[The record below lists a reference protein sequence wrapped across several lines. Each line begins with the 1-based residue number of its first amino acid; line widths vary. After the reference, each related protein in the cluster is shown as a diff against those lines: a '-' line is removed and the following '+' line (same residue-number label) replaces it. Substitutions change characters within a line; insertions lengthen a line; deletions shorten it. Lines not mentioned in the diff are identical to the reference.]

1 MGARASK
8 RSHANALEHKIEE
21 FPNLLSSV
29 EAKIDVP
36 TKGAI
41 GAQVVHFRNGKTAKN
56 AFAVAAL
63 TNTQSNSNGTLSDV
77 ELLWLARRAR
87 GGFGIVTSCATH
99 VQPSGQGWKGH
110 WGIFEDEHIAGW
122 KKAADTMHAEGA
134 LLIAQAFHAGMR
146 AVDTIED
153 TAVSAVDTEYKGRH
167 FTRPV
172 RGLSEDEIEQL
183 IVDFVAAAKRL
194 DAAGVDGIELHAAH
208 GYILTQF
215 LCPDLNTRDDRW
227 GGSLENRARLTREV
241 TRRVHAAVSSEFI
254 VGVRLSPEPGFEKA
268 GWNMDPDENVQVAQW
283 LAEDGVDFISVSLFK
298 HSPTHVTAK
307 HAERGVTKPLV
318 QVFRDACPK
327 DVVVMACGGINQSSD
342 VKALNDL
349 GFEVAVMGKTALST
363 PEFPKHVQAD
373 PEYKVT
379 MFPPY
384 AKEHLASVD
393 VGPEFVE
400 YLSSMG
406 LVQK

>member
-1 MGARASK
+1 
-8 RSHANALEHKIEE
+8 
-21 FPNLLSSV
+21 
-29 EAKIDVP
+29 
-36 TKGAI
+36 
-41 GAQVVHFRNGKTAKN
+41 
-56 AFAVAAL
+56 
-63 TNTQSNSNGTLSDV
+63 
-77 ELLWLARRAR
+77 
-87 GGFGIVTSCATH
+87 
-99 VQPSGQGWKGH
+99 
-110 WGIFEDEHIAGW
+110 
-122 KKAADTMHAEGA
+122 MHAEGA

-146 AVDTIED
+146 AVDTISG
-153 TAVSAVDTEYKGRH
+153 TAVSAVDTEYKVRH

-172 RGLSEDEIEQL
+172 NGLSEDEIEQL
-183 IVDFVAAAKRL
+183 IEDFVAAARRL

-215 LCPDLNTRDDRW
+215 LCPDLNTRDDKW
-227 GGSLENRARLTREV
+227 GGIFENRARLTREV
-241 TRRVHAAVSSEFI
+241 TRRVRAAVSPGFI

-307 HAERGVTKPLV
+307 HSERGLTKPLV
-318 QVFRDACPK
+318 QVFREECPK
-327 DVVVMACGGINQSSD
+327 DVVVMACGGVNQGSD

-349 GFEVAVMGKTALST
+349 GVEVAVMGKTAIST
-363 PEFPKHVQAD
+363 PEFPKLVQAD

-379 MFPPY
+379 VFPPY

-393 VGPEFVE
+393 VSPEFVE
-400 YLSSMG
+400 YLASMG